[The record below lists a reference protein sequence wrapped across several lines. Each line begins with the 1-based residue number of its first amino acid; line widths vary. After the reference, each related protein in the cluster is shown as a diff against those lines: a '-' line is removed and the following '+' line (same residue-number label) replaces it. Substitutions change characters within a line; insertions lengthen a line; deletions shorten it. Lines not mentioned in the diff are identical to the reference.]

1 MQQNITCSMTE
12 CPKCKDC
19 SRHSFYLKAIAE
31 EESLTIINP
40 TKLHYGPDGCE
51 HRLVPMQ
58 LRLAYG
64 FTRLDSTLP
73 KCNTFCL
80 RSAIHFGS
88 DSTYFRTRRGERPIY
103 PSEQRAILDRV
114 KALGGNPDLGFDR
127 YVDTTTYVHPSLATH
142 T

>member
-1 MQQNITCSMTE
+1 MTE

-58 LRLAYG
+58 IRLAYG

-73 KCNTFCL
+73 KCNTFGL

-103 PSEQRAILDRV
+103 PSEQRDILDRV
-114 KALGGNPDLGFDR
+114 KALGGNPDLGFDS